1 MFLVEFL
8 FHLGDL
14 LMELSEDFVPLDI
27 KTVNFFDVSLLNFLQ
42 LGFVSFLDIF
52 DLSFFSQLLEGLN
65 FAFTAFGLNILASV
79 LILFL
84 LHDEVIT
91 ES

>member
-1 MFLVEFL
+1 M
-8 FHLGDL
+8 D
-14 LMELSEDFVPLDI
+14 LSEDFVPLDI
-27 KTVNFFDVSLLNFLQ
+27 KTVNFFDVSLLNFLE

-52 DLSFFSQLLEGLN
+52 DLSFFSQFLEGVN

-79 LILFL
+79 LIFFL

-91 ES
+91 